1 MKSFYWFVLPASL
14 FFLLKITDLGV
25 RFSDTN
31 IYFYTAYEVL
41 QGKLLYKDIFFTN
54 LPLFMYISAL
64 YHIISGGSIHF
75 YYFTAV
81 LESIITGFLIF
92 LIVSRQTKD
101 WLIATFSSAVYL
113 FSYIVLAT
121 SDHQSGVFLASLFAV
136 LSYFFFAKK
145 QYFITGIFVSCMLL
159 TKAYFLP
166 VLLSYFFVLPLHI
179 TSLKTPVLKFM
190 LGLAAASIVILLPT
204 ILFSFQD
211 FFKDIILYSLIRPQG
226 VSKALIFNA
235 LLTREFLLFAL
246 GITSIFFFKK
256 YRFFAVLHLLVT
268 LLFLFYK
275 DFYFYYLN
283 IAAPFTC
290 IFIGLLYYDLQK
302 AWNIQKMVIPSLLVI
317 IMLINFVQYLN
328 TTRNQRIEQYT
339 QIVNAVTQLHPPVLY
354 GTNDITP
361 LLSYETGIPLL
372 DGIVDTNPTI
382 YKKGLLNSTALT
394 KKAVAQHALIIGHGV
409 YYPQFGI
416 NQTMID
422 DIFDMNILAKNCKII
437 ANIPVR
443 TEGYDNRLQFVTC
456 N

>member
-1 MKSFYWFVLPASL
+1 
-14 FFLLKITDLGV
+14 
-25 RFSDTN
+25 
-31 IYFYTAYEVL
+31 
-41 QGKLLYKDIFFTN
+41 
-54 LPLFMYISAL
+54 
-64 YHIISGGSIHF
+64 
-75 YYFTAV
+75 
-81 LESIITGFLIF
+81 
-92 LIVSRQTKD
+92 
-101 WLIATFSSAVYL
+101 
-113 FSYIVLAT
+113 
-121 SDHQSGVFLASLFAV
+121 
-136 LSYFFFAKK
+136 
-145 QYFITGIFVSCMLL
+145 MLL

-166 VLLSYFFVLPLHI
+166 VLLSYFFILPLHI
-179 TSLKTPVLKFM
+179 TSLKTPILKFV
-190 LGLAAASIVILLPT
+190 LGLAATSIVILLPT

-246 GITSIFFFKK
+246 GITSIFFFNK
-256 YRFFAVLHLLVT
+256 YRFFAVLHLFVA

-290 IFIGLLYYDLQK
+290 IFIGLLYYNLQK

-317 IMLINFVQYLN
+317 IMFINFVQYLN

-339 QIVNAVTQLHPPVLY
+339 QIVNAVKHLHPPVLY
-354 GTNDITP
+354 DPNDINP

-382 YKKGLLNSTALT
+382 YKKGLLNSTILT
-394 KKAVAQHALIIGHGV
+394 KRAVAQHALIIGHGV

-416 NQTMID
+416 DQNMID